1 MRNIFPAFVVWL
13 GLAAHVAALLIVRRR
28 STDAPVVAILNLAV
42 VLCVLT
48 YWAQKWYSY
57 IVHDI
62 TWYYTDQLVPLYA
75 IVVCILSAVTLSS
88 RHTLGLP
95 HWVVFSIDAFVLIGA
110 ALFFSFF
117 RITKLM

>member
-1 MRNIFPAFVVWL
+1 MKISFPVFVVWF
-13 GLAAHVAALLIVRRR
+13 GLAAHVAALVIVRRR

-42 VLCVLT
+42 ALCVLA

-57 IVHDI
+57 IVRDI

-88 RHTLGLP
+88 RHTLGIP
-95 HWVVFSIDAFVLIGA
+95 HWVVFSINAFVLIGF
-110 ALFFSFF
+110 ALFFSTF
-117 RITKLM
+117 RMTKLM